1 MILPFSF
8 HYLEPLA
15 DVDLYVGMTMVTSD
29 FAQTYNLCAQ
39 FPGPVADGAMA
50 TISCNPAA
58 KGQYVAITIPGQ
70 SKELTLCEVTIFTK
84 YRKYRQ
90 TSNIKRVKY
99 KT

>member
-1 MILPFSF
+1 M
-8 HYLEPLA
+8 E
-15 DVDLYVGMTMVTSD
+15 LYVGMTMVNSD
-29 FAQTYNLCAQ
+29 FAQTYILCAQ

-84 YRKYRQ
+84 YGNYRQ
-90 TSNIKRVKY
+90 MYNLSRTKY
-99 KT
+99 